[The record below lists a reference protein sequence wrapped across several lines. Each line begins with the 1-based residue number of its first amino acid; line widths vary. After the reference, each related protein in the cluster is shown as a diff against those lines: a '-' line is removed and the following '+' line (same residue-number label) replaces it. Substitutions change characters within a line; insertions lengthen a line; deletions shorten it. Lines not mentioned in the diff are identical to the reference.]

1 MEIVFFRFSSAL
13 SHLDDM
19 KNTVA
24 QYKEHVIRL
33 QDKVAETQQVRISTI
48 KRG

>member
-1 MEIVFFRFSSAL
+1 M

-19 KNTVA
+19 KNTAA
-24 QYKEHVIRL
+24 QYKEHVIRM
-33 QDKVAETQQVRISTI
+33 QDKVAETQQVRISAI